1 MGIRVA
7 GRSGEGYSFA
17 LTAATGISR
26 PGIVPNKRVAPNAD
40 LQTEKGMSE
49 GWNRNLGRDSA

>member
-1 MGIRVA
+1 MSIRVA
-7 GRSGEGYSFA
+7 GRSGAGSSFA
-17 LTAATGISR
+17 LTAVTGISS

-49 GWNRNLGRDSA
+49 G

>member
-7 GRSGEGYSFA
+7 GRTGAGTNFA
-17 LTAATGISR
+17 LTAATRISS

-49 GWNRNLGRDSA
+49 G

>member
-7 GRSGEGYSFA
+7 GRTGAGHSFA
-17 LTAATGISR
+17 LTAATRISS

-49 GWNRNLGRDSA
+49 G